1 MEIVEII
8 NTLADAGYKGG
19 LAILVYILAKDA
31 VRTRIAL
38 IECLQSG
45 GKVSE
50 KSLDSLDDI
59 G

>member
-1 MEIVEII
+1 MDVIEII

-19 LAILVYILAKDA
+19 LAILVYVLAKDA
-31 VRTRIAL
+31 IRTRIAL

-45 GKVSE
+45 GKISE
-50 KSLDSLDDI
+50 KALDSLDDI

>member
-1 MEIVEII
+1 MEIVEIV

>member
-1 MEIVEII
+1 MDII
-8 NTLADAGYKGG
+8 EVAKNIAGIGVQGG
-19 LAILVYILAKDA
+19 LAVLVYVLAKDA
-31 VRTRIAL
+31 ARMRVAL

-50 KSLDSLDDI
+50 KTLDAIDDI

>member
-1 MEIVEII
+1 MDIVEI
-8 NTLADAGYKGG
+8 AKQVAEMGYKGG
-19 LAILVYILAKDA
+19 LALLVYVLARDA
-31 VRTRIAL
+31 ARTRVAL

-50 KSLDSLDDI
+50 KSLDALDDI